1 MSTSSPAPAA
11 TRSAA
16 SVGIA
21 SAQTRMAS
29 VPHAERCGND
39 EKYMITVKRNH
50 SSQPRMFVKTV
61 IRMQIAGGE
70 GLGVVSVNL
79 GPQHCT
85 MKGPQD

>member
-21 SAQTRMAS
+21 SAQTRTAS
-29 VPHAERCGND
+29 VLRAERCASD

-50 SSQPRMFVKTV
+50 SYQPRMFIKTV
-61 IRMQIAGGE
+61 IKNANSRG
-70 GLGVVSVNL
+70 
-79 GPQHCT
+79 
-85 MKGPQD
+85 